1 MQETSDCINIDPALP
16 IYNYACGYE
25 ILDIF
30 RSCLILPGGPDYRA
44 QTLAGEIRRIC
55 AETPGTSD
63 QRRNVINCKQLL
75 TTIYHLI
82 HWIVE
87 DIPHDDEKQ
96 DILASTLAILE
107 ENPCKWEGL
116 PGLSASVRR
125 WYENDDITE
134 CRASGGG
141 NPDEEELAQWRNWAA
156 FLARLAVRD
165 VESLCYGIWII
176 RKALEGGV
184 RSENQNTPIVKGD
197 SLHTRLCGVRDW
209 LNIAGPRILQLL
221 LVSAGN
227 GTAVD
232 DMAARTCEPGRL
244 CGDAVPAFG
253 ARGDVGP
260 QLAELELDEEDTVP
274 LCNEVLAIMG
284 RIEQEAGLV

>member
-1 MQETSDCINIDPALP
+1 MCDGCIL
-16 IYNYACGYE
+16 
-25 ILDIF
+25 
-30 RSCLILPGGPDYRA
+30 
-44 QTLAGEIRRIC
+44 
-55 AETPGTSD
+55 
-63 QRRNVINCKQLL
+63 K
-75 TTIYHLI
+75 TTQFL
-82 HWIVE
+82 
-87 DIPHDDEKQ
+87 
-96 DILASTLAILE
+96 
-107 ENPCKWEGL
+107 
-116 PGLSASVRR
+116 
-125 WYENDDITE
+125 DITE

-209 LNIAGPRILQLL
+209 LDIAGPRILQFL

-253 ARGDVGP
+253 VERWSFWKQRLGEMSGP

>member
-44 QTLAGEIRRIC
+44 QTLA
-55 AETPGTSD
+55 
-63 QRRNVINCKQLL
+63 
-75 TTIYHLI
+75 
-82 HWIVE
+82 
-87 DIPHDDEKQ
+87 
-96 DILASTLAILE
+96 
-107 ENPCKWEGL
+107 
-116 PGLSASVRR
+116 
-125 WYENDDITE
+125 DITE

-253 ARGDVGP
+253 VERWSFWKQRLGEMSGP
-260 QLAELELDEEDTVP
+260 SLPSWSWMRKIRFRCAMRCSRLWGGSNRRQGLFKETSRHKEEL
-274 LCNEVLAIMG
+274 
-284 RIEQEAGLV
+284 

>member
-96 DILASTLAILE
+96 DILASTLAIL
-107 ENPCKWEGL
+107 
-116 PGLSASVRR
+116 
-125 WYENDDITE
+125 
-134 CRASGGG
+134 
-141 NPDEEELAQWRNWAA
+141 
-156 FLARLAVRD
+156 
-165 VESLCYGIWII
+165 
-176 RKALEGGV
+176 
-184 RSENQNTPIVKGD
+184 
-197 SLHTRLCGVRDW
+197 
-209 LNIAGPRILQLL
+209 
-221 LVSAGN
+221 
-227 GTAVD
+227 
-232 DMAARTCEPGRL
+232 
-244 CGDAVPAFG
+244 
-253 ARGDVGP
+253 
-260 QLAELELDEEDTVP
+260 
-274 LCNEVLAIMG
+274 
-284 RIEQEAGLV
+284 